1 MYEEDQAVIYNEK
14 IITSVN
20 INNYRNRIRRKQK
33 SVVGL
38 WMAFFV
44 FLMSIGTGNQIF
56 GQNLCNTPGGGG
68 FTLAAPSICLGK
80 SVVVTP
86 DAGLANDSYVYL
98 YDGVASVSALAAQ
111 AITNR
116 GFQYAQPGSYTILQF
131 ASKGATGVTACQ
143 VVNVYPTSKLEYT
156 YQICPSATGAGYTVK
171 LNFTLDAITKTYDK
185 IEVNWGDG
193 QGVKSYPMSSVNNI
207 SYTYTNPGNY
217 LVQVNGA
224 FNVNVGCITEKNIQP
239 IPVRPKD
246 KPVITTLT
254 STGAGAK
261 IDIQA
266 TPGDVVELLQK
277 NGSTFQPTGLTAMSG
292 ASISVS
298 GTSGTTQCFQL
309 QVKGGCAT
317 ELSDEVCTLNLS
329 AVSGNQQNTLTWQ
342 PYEGKGYVA
351 FASGYSIS
359 RTDNGVTGS
368 PTQISTPSTVSTR
381 QLVDNNGIQCGVQYC
396 YTLQARVLTVSGFPT
411 TVISSPVCVTGQ
423 SAALPAAPTNLQV
436 SVADNGQIEVRNV
449 TTGLPTA
456 FTMLVLRADSPA
468 GPFQQVGSVSN
479 STVFK
484 DPGAN
489 PNAQSY
495 CYQIVFQNN
504 CGNVSTP
511 SKPVCSVWLGSL
523 STGIDWTADSP
534 FTPGTVSRYVLEIYD
549 TGTNTLY
556 KEIPLGGNT
565 HYEPD
570 PNDQST
576 QTFRYRIRAESAT
589 GESTSNYFELK
600 RNASIF
606 VPTAFTPNGDGQND
620 RFLVLGTFLD
630 NFEMI
635 IYSRWGDPIYQTTS
649 LTEGWDG
656 NIGGQ
661 QAPTGAYAYR
671 INVRDKDGQQIVKRG
686 TVTLLR

>member
-1 MYEEDQAVIYNEK
+1 
-14 IITSVN
+14 
-20 INNYRNRIRRKQK
+20 
-33 SVVGL
+33 
-38 WMAFFV
+38 MA
-44 FLMSIGTGNQIF
+44 
-56 GQNLCNTPGGGG
+56 
-68 FTLAAPSICLGK
+68 
-80 SVVVTP
+80 VTP
-86 DAGLANDSYVYL
+86 DASLANDSYVYA
-98 YDGVASVSALAAQ
+98 YDGVTSVSALAAQ
-111 AITNR
+111 ATTNR
-116 GFQYAQPGSYTILQF
+116 GFQYAQPGSYTILQL

-143 VVNVYPTSKLEYT
+143 VVNVYPTSRLEYT
-156 YQICPSATGAGYTVK
+156 YRICPSPNGVGYTVK

-193 QGVKSYPMSSVNNI
+193 QGVKSYPMSSVDNI
-207 SYTYTNPGNY
+207 SYTYTNAGNY
-217 LVQVNGA
+217 IVQVNGA
-224 FNVNVGCITEKNIQP
+224 FNINVGCITDKNSQT
-239 IPVRPKD
+239 IPVRPKE

-254 STGAGAK
+254 STGSGAK

-266 TPGDVVELLQK
+266 TIGDVVELWQK
-277 NGSTFQPTGLTAMSG
+277 TGTTYQATGLTAVMG

-298 GTSGTTQCFQL
+298 AASGSSQCFQL
-309 QVKGGCAT
+309 RVKDGCST
-317 ELSDEVCTLNLS
+317 EVSEEVCTLSLS
-329 AVSGNQQNTLTWQ
+329 AVAGNNRNTLSWP
-342 PYEGKGYVA
+342 PYTGPGTPFIYRLN
-351 FASGYSIS
+351 
-359 RTDNGVTGS
+359 RTDNGSVAVPSPIVAPTTKSTSGS
-368 PTQISTPSTVSTR
+368 
-381 QLVDNNGIQCGVQYC
+381 VDNNNIQCGVQYC
-396 YTLQARVLTVSGFPT
+396 YTLEAQAGESKI
-411 TVISSPVCVTGQ
+411 ISAPVCVVGQ